1 MKFDLEALSRSE
13 LEKLRID
20 VDKTLSN
27 LSERERHAALN
38 AAEQAAK
45 EYGFSLKELTGVAPA
60 KTKSRAKNPPK
71 YRHPENPSA
80 TWTGRGRKPQW
91 IRDAESSGIDIADFA
106 I

>member
-1 MKFDLEALSRSE
+1 MKFDLDALSRTE
-13 LEKLRID
+13 LEKLRIN
-20 VDKTLSN
+20 VEKALSN
-27 LSERERHAALN
+27 LGERERNAALQ

-45 EYGFSLKELTGVAPA
+45 AHGFSLKDLTGVAPA
-60 KTKSRAKNPPK
+60 KVKNRAKNPPK

-91 IRDAESSGIDIADFA
+91 IRDAESAGIDIATFA